1 MRPATFTLRLTRN
14 VSQFLLPDL
23 RALLPPE
30 SVQFFS
36 NELDEE
42 WHYTL
47 LCVQSDNTCS
57 LTVSAI
63 LVWHQLQRI
72 RVMRYS
78 SLQQRQL
85 DLDGASSTEIYSLLL
100 TPGAVLYLS

>member
-1 MRPATFTLRLTRN
+1 MRPATFTLRLTRS

-47 LCVQSDNTCS
+47 LCVQSDTTCS
-57 LTVSAI
+57 LTVSAL
-63 LVWHQLQRI
+63 LVWHQLKRI
-72 RVMRYS
+72 HVMRYS
-78 SLQQRQL
+78 SPQQLQ
-85 DLDGASSTEIYSLLL
+85 DLASASSAEIYALLRQ
-100 TPGAVLYLS
+100 PGAVLYLS